1 MRGLGKGLADEI
13 EGLSMIKVTIKR
25 LPNIVKG
32 KIRSRHNKKIWISVW
47 NKRTDNALERG
58 KGGLNNRIRG

>member
-1 MRGLGKGLADEI
+1 MKGFGKGLADEI

-32 KIRSRHNKKIWISVW
+32 KIRSRHNKK
-47 NKRTDNALERG
+47 NLD
-58 KGGLNNRIRG
+58 